1 VAALVIG
8 RARRDKTETSRPL
21 EGPKHSA
28 EVCRVKGIGKPQA
41 KMEKRTIPGAVIAVV
56 SDALAHRY
64 SHGEIDQLME
74 SAGIELS
81 PSPAGNK
88 QVKTRAW
95 LKHANDTMPDPLATL
110 GKVIIEP
117 MELVSS
123 YENDPNEPAR
133 TKINGILADYHLAY
147 HKGGSIVT
155 LGAAAVGRTLQD
167 IIRAH
172 DLSGLQTEFDRIY
185 RNVESDPAAAVTASC
200 ALLESLFKTC
210 IEEQGQSLPA
220 DQTLKPLWKVVRKNL
235 KLDPSAV
242 EDEDLKTIL
251 GGLAATVE
259 GIGSLR
265 THRGSAHG
273 RGNKVYKIEPR
284 HARLAAHAAMTV
296 ATFIV
301 EVWSKSTSDDN
312 R

>member
-1 VAALVIG
+1 
-8 RARRDKTETSRPL
+8 
-21 EGPKHSA
+21 
-28 EVCRVKGIGKPQA
+28 
-41 KMEKRTIPGAVIAVV
+41 MEKRTIPGAVVAVV
-56 SDALAHRY
+56 SDALAQRY

-81 PSPAGNK
+81 PSPPGNK

-117 MELVSS
+117 MEVMSA
-123 YENDPNEPAR
+123 YEKDPNEPAR
-133 TKINGILADYHLAY
+133 KKINGILAVYHLAY
-147 HKGGSIVT
+147 HKGGSVVA
-155 LGAAAVGRTLQD
+155 LGATAVGKTLQD
-167 IIRAH
+167 IIHAH

-185 RNVESDPAAAVTASC
+185 RNVDSDPAAAVTASC
-200 ALLESLFKTC
+200 ALLESLFKIY
-210 IEEQGQSLPA
+210 IEEQGQPLPA
-220 DQTLKPLWKVVRKNL
+220 DQTLKPLWKVVRKDL

-265 THRGSAHG
+265 THKGSAHG

-284 HARLAAHAAMTV
+284 HARFAAHAAMTV
-296 ATFIV
+296 ASFIV
-301 EVWSKSTSDDN
+301 EVWSKNASDDN